1 MFMGLYACMSLFTG
15 GCMSVD
21 ERSLARELACVSKWL
36 GPLGTTEGT
45 NPSATLKKKIMSS
58 KHPSHSSTVCMKEVD
73 ILQEAQREWLF
84 PLYTLAPSVRFLNFP
99 SH

>member
-45 NPSATLKKKIMSS
+45 NPSATLKKK
-58 KHPSHSSTVCMKEVD
+58 KNHV
-73 ILQEAQREWLF
+73 L
-84 PLYTLAPSVRFLNFP
+84 
-99 SH
+99 